1 MIYIENILRLTYLL
15 FIRKVL
21 QDLQETIEFEIFGPS
36 EIDETKNLDQIQNKG
51 KLLKNFLFLKS
62 FKINNGKYRAVKSD
76 ALQRD
81 PIYLLFPAHIHDFP
95 DVDDNTGPD
104 EAPAA
109 TAEEAEQKGKA
120 ETEDSEMT

>member
-51 KLLKNFLFLKS
+51 KLLFVSSL
-62 FKINNGKYRAVKSD
+62 KINTGKYRAVERD
-76 ALQRD
+76 ALHHD
-81 PIYLLFPAHIHDFP
+81 PICCSQLIFILL
-95 DVDDNTGPD
+95 VRC
-104 EAPAA
+104 
-109 TAEEAEQKGKA
+109 
-120 ETEDSEMT
+120 

>member
-51 KLLKNFLFLKS
+51 KLLINFLFLKS

-76 ALQRD
+76 ALHRD
-81 PIYLLFPAHIHDFP
+81 PIYLLFPAHIHSSC
-95 DVDDNTGPD
+95 
-104 EAPAA
+104 
-109 TAEEAEQKGKA
+109 QML
-120 ETEDSEMT
+120 MTTRVLRLLRPQLRRRSRRGRRRRRTVE

>member
-51 KLLKNFLFLKS
+51 KLLINFLFLKS
-62 FKINNGKYRAVKSD
+62 FKINNGKYRVSC
-76 ALQRD
+76 Q
-81 PIYLLFPAHIHDFP
+81 
-95 DVDDNTGPD
+95 
-104 EAPAA
+104 E
-109 TAEEAEQKGKA
+109 
-120 ETEDSEMT
+120 